1 MIVGRRGDICKHG
14 AGYSVAVMLNT
25 RRQLFHALAK
35 LCEFL
40 ELRQVGDTEAVL
52 HMPALPTAEQA
63 VTLREILKVRKIRE
77 VSDEKRARLA
87 EMSRRFSPMRPPVR
101 PAV

>member
-1 MIVGRRGDICKHG
+1 M
-14 AGYSVAVMLNT
+14 
-25 RRQLFHALAK
+25 AK
-35 LCEFL
+35 
-40 ELRQVGDTEAVL
+40 G
-52 HMPALPTAEQA
+52 A